1 MLLGRS
7 AGHTVAVAGA
17 GGKHTLMA
25 ALAAAFRAR
34 DEPVI
39 VTSTTHLHRTS
50 AFDALPAVTWG
61 EETDPTAL
69 VAALQRHRCALVIS
83 QTWGDQM
90 WHGISPKQVAS
101 VRAAAPTACLLVKAD
116 GARKRLLKAPG
127 ENEPRWPIAADH
139 CVLVLSL
146 AACGLI
152 LDQHSVHRLP
162 KVAALTRDRRIA
174 ATTLID
180 VIVGPDGYGQRF
192 PSSARRILYL
202 SHCDTPQ
209 RLEAARKVAAGVR
222 GHIDAVV
229 IGDTPTGRYARYDL
243 G

>member
-1 MLLGRS
+1 MLLGRP
-7 AGHTVAVAGA
+7 AGRTIAVAGA

-25 ALAAAFRAR
+25 ALVAGCRAR

-61 EETDPTAL
+61 VAADRTAL
-69 VAALQRHRCALVIS
+69 VAAVQRQRCALVIS
-83 QTWGDQM
+83 QTWGKQM
-90 WHGISPKQVAS
+90 WHGISPQEVAA
-101 VRAAAPTACLLVKAD
+101 VRAVAPTSCLLVKAD

-127 ENEPRWPIAADH
+127 ENEPRWPTAPDH

-146 AACGLI
+146 AACGRT
-152 LDQHSVHRLP
+152 LDDQSVHRLP
-162 KVAALTRDRRIA
+162 RVAALTRDRRIA

-180 VIVGPDGYGQRF
+180 VIVGPGGYGQRF
-192 PSSARRILYL
+192 PSSARRVLYL

-209 RLEAARKVAAGVR
+209 RLEAARAIATGVR

-229 IGDTPTGRYARYDL
+229 VGDTPCGRYARHDL
-243 G
+243 A